1 MLFCCERKGAYG
13 CGLWDCE
20 YEGVCSGV
28 GGGGWGGGG
37 GEREGGGVREIAFGG
52 RELARSSC
60 EIRLNLVAEREGE
73 RGKEKE
79 SGGESK

>member
-1 MLFCCERKGAYG
+1 MEGGRDRRGGRVNEFCSP
-13 CGLWDCE
+13 
-20 YEGVCSGV
+20 GVLAGQK
-28 GGGGWGGGG
+28 
-37 GEREGGGVREIAFGG
+37 GGGVREIAFGG